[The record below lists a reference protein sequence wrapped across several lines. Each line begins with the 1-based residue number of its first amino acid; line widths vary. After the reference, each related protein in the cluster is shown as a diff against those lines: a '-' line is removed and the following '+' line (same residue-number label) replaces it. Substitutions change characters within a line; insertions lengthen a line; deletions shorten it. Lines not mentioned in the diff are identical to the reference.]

1 MCLHNQRTME
11 NNITNINDLN
21 IKTDILEVFD
31 NTLHSYS
38 RDRLL
43 DILLTPLQ
51 NIDTINNRQQILKGF
66 LANKKLLERYFYNSR
81 DFSDVHTLLTKP
93 DNRKLNFRFKLLLLL
108 NKAKRN
114 AAMGIYIQLI
124 IFLQQQYTLI
134 SNFMDT
140 DTFPDSYKYEI
151 NSLKKY
157 FLNFELDFFSTL
169 IRENK
174 FKIAHIVAL
183 QKKINELQ
191 KTETNDFFKRLF
203 TFESLLSLSIS
214 IHKRGFIFP
223 SIGDPA
229 FTITGVYHPLLPKP
243 IRNGVSLD
251 KQVVLITGPNMAGK
265 STFLKA
271 IAISVYLGHLGIAIP
286 AEEAKFPFFQ
296 NICIYINHTDNL
308 QQGYSHF
315 LREVKNLKEVA
326 LKASEGTPTFAIFDE
341 IFKGTNMN
349 DALQITR
356 ATTQGLAQFHQ
367 SVFFISTHMD
377 ELKDMASTAVNSYFL
392 DCKVEDGI
400 PKFSYQLKEGWSS
413 VQIGKILFKNEGLY
427 DLFQSSGG

>member
-1 MCLHNQRTME
+1 MD
-11 NNITNINDLN
+11 NNITNVNDLN
-21 IKTDILEVFD
+21 IKTDILEIFD
-31 NTLHSYS
+31 NTLHTYS

-51 NIDTINNRQQILKGF
+51 NIDAINNRQQILKGF

-81 DFSDVHTLLTKP
+81 DFADVHTLLTKP

-108 NKAKRN
+108 NKEKRN
-114 AAMGIYIQLI
+114 AAMGTYIQLI

-134 SNFMDT
+134 SNFIDT

-169 IRENK
+169 IRANK

-191 KTETNDFFKRLF
+191 KTETNEFFKRLF
-203 TFESLLSLSIS
+203 KFESLLSLSIS

-229 FTITGVYHPLLPKP
+229 FTITGVYHPLLHKP
-243 IRNGVSLD
+243 IRNCVSLD

-308 QQGYSHF
+308 RQGYSHF

-356 ATTQGLAQFHQ
+356 ATTKGLAQFHK

-400 PKFSYQLKEGWSS
+400 PKFSYQLKDGWSS

-427 DLFQSSGG
+427 DIFQPSGG

>member
-1 MCLHNQRTME
+1 ME
-11 NNITNINDLN
+11 NNITNVNDLN
-21 IKTDILEVFD
+21 IKTDILDVFD

-38 RDRLL
+38 RDTLL
-43 DILLTPLQ
+43 DMLLTPLQ
-51 NIDTINNRQQILKGF
+51 NIDAINNRQQILKGF

-81 DFSDVHTLLTKP
+81 DFADVHTLLTKP

-134 SNFMDT
+134 SNFIDT

-151 NSLKKY
+151 KSLTKY

-183 QKKINELQ
+183 QKKINKLQ
-191 KTETNDFFKRLF
+191 ETETNDFFKRLF

-229 FTITGVYHPLLPKP
+229 FTIAGVYHPLLPKP

-286 AEEAKFPFFQ
+286 AEDAKFPFFQ

-308 QQGYSHF
+308 RQGYSHF

-356 ATTQGLAQFHQ
+356 ATTKGLAQFHK

-427 DLFQSSGG
+427 ELFQSSGD